1 MSTPSHSV
9 LGCGSDFNTPSD
21 VELNSFDRA
30 PSPWDI
36 WPSLYLSPQSTA
48 ALDRAAFMYL
58 DEDWPEASKLT
69 STPVAASP
77 KMCIGLETSGTIDE
91 ITVGHGTDRESS
103 TIQKSSPG
111 SSVVASKRTAEYT
124 FTKELCKRSKKTS
137 LKTEREEKNAD
148 ALDDEDVRTSGSR
161 DSMLGF
167 ACPFYRRDPRMYRE
181 CMYRKLTRIRD
192 VKQHIQRRH
201 TPASSCPVCY
211 STFPSTKEG
220 AEHIRERKC
229 QPREVASL
237 NFVNGISIEA
247 QEQLKHRV
255 DRTVTA
261 EKQWY
266 EVWDILFKGVP
277 RPDKAYLGTVMEET
291 VGMMRDFWK
300 QEGVQAGAEFL
311 QGHGVS
317 FDDVADIQQLMVGLF
332 DHVHT
337 QFELQT
343 RH

>member
-1 MSTPSHSV
+1 MSAPSQSV
-9 LGCGSDFNTPSD
+9 FGCGSDFNTPSD

-36 WPSLYLSPQSTA
+36 WPSSYLLSQSTA
-48 ALDRAAFMYL
+48 AEDRAALMYTNK
-58 DEDWPEASKLT
+58 DWPEVSLLT
-69 STPVAASP
+69 STPVVASP
-77 KMCIGLETSGTIDE
+77 KMYPGLDTSSTTDE
-91 ITVGHGTDRESS
+91 MTVGHDTDRERS
-103 TIQKSSPG
+103 TTQKSLLG

-124 FTKELCKRSKKTS
+124 FTKELCKRSKKMS
-137 LKTEREEKNAD
+137 LKTENEDKNAD
-148 ALDDEDVRTSGSR
+148 ALDDEDVRIGGSR

-201 TPASSCPVCY
+201 TPASSCPVCH

-220 AEHIRERKC
+220 AEHIRKRRC

-291 VGMMRDFWK
+291 VSMMRDFWK
-300 QEGVQAGAEFL
+300 QEGVQAGTEFL

-317 FDDVADIQQLMVGLF
+317 FDGVADVQQLMVGFF

-337 QFELQT
+337 QFEMQT
-343 RH
+343 RQ